1 MNKLL
6 TTLLI
11 VLSTSLLAQDQLA
24 KDVLERLSTTTQSY
38 KNMKVDF
45 DFIFE
50 NKKQNIN
57 EKQKGILVL
66 QDEMFRLEMDE
77 QIIINDGENQWI
89 YLTDMNEVQIMEND
103 PKEQLMSPKK
113 LFTIYEEDGYKYSYV
128 GAKSEEGKRL
138 QIIDLFP
145 KESGAFMKVI
155 LEVDAAKNQL
165 QKITI
170 LDKNGGTYT
179 YLVTSFKSNTSVE
192 SFNFNTD
199 DYPGIEIID
208 LR

>member
-1 MNKLL
+1 
-6 TTLLI
+6 
-11 VLSTSLLAQDQLA
+11 
-24 KDVLERLSTTTQSY
+24 
-38 KNMKVDF
+38 
-45 DFIFE
+45 
-50 NKKQNIN
+50 
-57 EKQKGILVL
+57 
-66 QDEMFRLEMDE
+66 
-77 QIIINDGENQWI
+77 
-89 YLTDMNEVQIMEND
+89 
-103 PKEQLMSPKK
+103 
-113 LFTIYEEDGYKYSYV
+113 
-128 GAKSEEGKRL
+128 
-138 QIIDLFP
+138 
-145 KESGAFMKVI
+145 MKVI